1 MRVVLSAALLS
12 AVLAATPVWAASSQ
26 MELHIKDRGFQP
38 AELQVPAATK
48 IKLVIHNDDSVPAE
62 FESYDLSREVV
73 VPGGSRVVVY
83 IGPLDAGSYKFF
95 NDFHPASTGHVI
107 VGGAARP

>member
-1 MRVVLSAALLS
+1 MRVALSAALLS
-12 AVLAATPVWAASSQ
+12 AVLAVTPVWAASPQ
-26 MELHIKDRGFQP
+26 MELRIKDRGFQP
-38 AELQVPAATK
+38 TELQVPAATK
-48 IKLVIHNDDSVPAE
+48 IKLVIHNDDSMPAE

-83 IGPLDAGSYKFF
+83 IGPLDAGRYKFF

-107 VGGAARP
+107 AVAGAKP